1 MMRDVLVAEK
11 AVELDDGLVLLLRE
25 VAALEVRPEVVDP
38 PQAAALAAAG
48 QAGGLGQGAPAPL
61 SVRLDVGNETVVLFL
76 GPGAL
81 VGVRL
86 LAARRPP
93 HGADGAFLD
102 SCWCAPSR
110 WWVAQQSRAE
120 AGQWRLL
127 LRIASERWVKR
138 RTDFIRTSLD
148 SRGAELVGKRLGLPL
163 LGFNR
168 QLTNRSSTTANANL
182 SVMETD

>member
-1 MMRDVLVAEK
+1 MMRDVLVAEQ

-127 LRIASERWVKR
+127 LRIATR
-138 RTDFIRTSLD
+138 RDAMRAS
-148 SRGAELVGKRLGLPL
+148 GG
-163 LGFNR
+163 
-168 QLTNRSSTTANANL
+168 
-182 SVMETD
+182 

>member
-1 MMRDVLVAEK
+1 MMRDVLVAEQ

-110 WWVAQQSRAE
+110 WWVAQQSRGRAVE
-120 AGQWRLL
+120 VVVANCDATRC
-127 LRIASERWVKR
+127 ER
-138 RTDFIRTSLD
+138 
-148 SRGAELVGKRLGLPL
+148 AVGEEED
-163 LGFNR
+163 GFYR
-168 QLTNRSSTTANANL
+168 HFTGF
-182 SVMETD
+182 